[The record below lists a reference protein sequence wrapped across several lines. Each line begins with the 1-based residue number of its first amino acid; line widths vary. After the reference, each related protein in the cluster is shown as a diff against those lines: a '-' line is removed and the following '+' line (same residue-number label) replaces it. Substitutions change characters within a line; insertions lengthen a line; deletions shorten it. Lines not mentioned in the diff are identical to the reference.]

1 MHPHSHPTGTNNK
14 FSNSKSC
21 KICFLAQQSTTKS
34 DSKSQD
40 LNETEANTTTVNETD
55 VQQFKE
61 WLENYLKQRKLR
73 MHSF

>member
-1 MHPHSHPTGTNNK
+1 MWWHLQIARYVTLLN
-14 FSNSKSC
+14 SC

-61 WLENYLKQRKLR
+61 WLENYLKQRKLH